1 MNADTQGTR
10 ARDDVPALT
19 IRPLDNDA
27 EIAAAFPLMS
37 CLRDRIS
44 AERFV
49 DDVRRQQRDGYV
61 LAGGF
66 DGSGKLVTL
75 AGFRAS
81 HTLGRGPHLFVDDLV
96 TNTSEQGR
104 GYGTAMIAW
113 LRNRAAEQGL
123 PRVWLDSRATAKEFY
138 EQIGFTFITAI
149 PCWVGAGES
158 RVNGRQPP

>member
-1 MNADTQGTR
+1 MPPDAPNPGLSIRHLETDAD
-10 ARDDVPALT
+10 L
-19 IRPLDNDA
+19 
-27 EIAAAFPLMS
+27 AAAFPLMS
-37 CLRDRIS
+37 CLRDRI
-44 AERFV
+44 AAGTFV

-96 TNTSEQGR
+96 TDPAEQGR

-113 LRNRAAEQGL
+113 LRRRAAEQGL
-123 PRVWLDSRATAKEFY
+123 PRVWLDSRATAKGFY
-138 EQIGFTFITAI
+138 ERLGFTFITAI
-149 PCWVGAGES
+149 PCWLEAGE
-158 RVNGRQPP
+158 